1 VSTHGHAAY
10 AQTRLQARL
19 GEMPDAAELQQTM
32 AARDLASL
40 LAAVRGTTQRRY
52 AARLAPGMDPH
63 ELERHLRFEWTSLVD
78 EVARWQPATGF
89 AAVSWLR
96 WLPSLPLLQK
106 LARGGRPPAW
116 ARADTA
122 LGRIVATEPALRGAA
137 LAGTPL
143 RAFSAALATDGG
155 GDIRAAWVA
164 HWRAVWPQDRRAML
178 ALERIVRDVAV
189 CEAALREPTVRDSA
203 EPHAVLARRLL
214 RTFRRNP
221 SSPAAAV
228 AYLGLEGLGLLAL
241 RGGVMQRA
249 VVEPGPA

>member
-1 VSTHGHAAY
+1 MSAHGHAAY
-10 AQTRLQARL
+10 AQARLQARL

-63 ELERHLRFEWTSLVD
+63 ELERHLRFEWMSLVD
-78 EVARWQPATGF
+78 EVARWQPPAWF
-89 AAVSWLR
+89 AVVSWLR

-116 ARADTA
+116 ARADPA
-122 LGRIVATEPALRGAA
+122 LGRIVASEPALRGAA
-137 LAGTPL
+137 LARTPL
-143 RAFSAALATDGG
+143 RAFSAALATESG
-155 GDIRAAWVA
+155 GDVRAAWIA
-164 HWRAVWPQDRRAML
+164 HWRAVWPQDRRAVL
-178 ALERIVRDVAV
+178 ALERIVREVAA
-189 CEAALREPTVRDSA
+189 CDAALREPTVRESD
-203 EPHAVLARRLL
+203 EHHAVLARRLL
-214 RTFRRNP
+214 RIFRRNP

-228 AYLGLEGLGLLAL
+228 AFLGLAGLGLLAL
-241 RGGVMQRA
+241 RGGVMRRA